1 MKHVPEWFP
10 GGGFKKFARLAK
22 ETIDKSIDLPLQ
34 HVKESFQVREPHL
47 SRGWFVETSA
57 RRIRSPFLRSW
68 RRVLRNCQSSVKTGW
83 MKRRS
88 GVWAGPY
95 ISVSVC
101 CHGQPWKLVLKRLGV
116 CQAGE
121 ETVGRTNS
129 ILRSP
134 LTVPLRRRRQPSSRS
149 SWQRPYIPKRF
160 VWLKKSWMMSSV
172 GTVCQ
177 IFPTSPSCPTP
188 PRL

>member
-47 SRGWFVETSA
+47 SRGLFVETSA
-57 RRIRSPFLRSW
+57 RRIRLPFLRSW
-68 RRVLRNCQSSVKTGW
+68 RRVLRNCQSSVKTGS

-88 GVWAGPY
+88 GVWAGQY
-95 ISVSVC
+95 ISVSVYY
-101 CHGQPWKLVLKRLGV
+101 QSQRWKLALKKLAMHQG
-116 CQAGE
+116 GE
-121 ETVGRTNS
+121 ETVGRTEF
-129 ILRSP
+129 ILGSP

-149 SWQRPYIPKRF
+149 SWRRPYIPRRF

-177 IFPTSPSCPTP
+177 SFPISLSCHTLLP
-188 PRL
+188 L